1 MGMRGMPLDIVEAL
15 KRLVEIPSE
24 SSYGKEGIVRKYYR
38 EAADAVAE
46 IAEAHGLKVE
56 RVDLLAG
63 EVPTLIITLPDAPRN
78 KPSLA
83 LVSHYD
89 VVPAKGPWIV
99 DGEELDPYKPVVRDG
114 KLYGRGS
121 ADDKS
126 GIVASLAGL
135 VMLAEEKPELR
146 YNPVVVVTGDEEVG
160 GHGIKALLEEG
171 YRWDRVIIVD
181 AGSEYV
187 SVGASGVVEGWIKVK
202 GKAGHAGYPHATRNA
217 AEDLVRLVNEMFA
230 YKAARGAKLSSLPPP
245 PGSPLPYVWGRF
257 TVNILKLP
265 ETEAEKHNRVPGE
278 AWAGFDMRL
287 IPEEDVEEAV
297 RELYSYFSSAI
308 ARLGIQA
315 ELEVIAK
322 QKGWYAKNKEFVN
335 EAVAA
340 ASAAYRKAG
349 IPWETRIAAE
359 LGGNDGSH
367 FDEYGMDVIAFGT
380 IRSDTNIHAQGEFVH
395 LQDVE
400 MFKYF
405 VYELVREAGEE

>member
-1 MGMRGMPLDIVEAL
+1 MPLDIVESL
-15 KRLVEIPSE
+15 EKLVRIPSE
-24 SSYGKEGIVRKYYR
+24 SSYGKEGIVRKHYR

-46 IAEAHGLKVE
+46 IAEGSGLKVE
-56 RVDLLAG
+56 KIDLLGG
-63 EVPTLIITLPDAPRN
+63 EIPTLIITLPNPPEN
-78 KPSLA
+78 KPTLA

-99 DGEELDPYKPVVRDG
+99 EGQEMDPYDPVVIDG
-114 KLYGRGS
+114 KMYGRGA

-135 VMLAEEKPELR
+135 VDLAEKGAELR

-160 GHGIKALLEEG
+160 GNGIKALLEEG

-187 SVGASGVVEGWIKVK
+187 SIGASGVVEGWIRVF

-217 AEDLVRLVNEMFA
+217 AEQLARLVNEFFSF
-230 YKAARGAKLSSLPPP
+230 KAARAAKLSSLPSP
-245 PGSPLPYVWGRF
+245 PGSPIPYVWGRF

-287 IPEEDVEEAV
+287 IPEEELEDAL
-297 RELYSYFSSAI
+297 RELYSFFSSAI
-308 ARLGIQA
+308 ARLGVEA
-315 ELEVIAK
+315 ELEIVAK
-322 QKGWYAKNKEFVN
+322 QKGWYAKNKEFVS

-340 ASAAYRKAG
+340 AREAYRKAG
-349 IPWETRIAAE
+349 FAGEPGVAAE

-380 IRSDTNIHAQGEFVH
+380 IRADTNIHAQGEFVY
-395 LQDVE
+395 LEDIE
-400 MFKYF
+400 MFRHF
-405 VYELVREAGEE
+405 VYELSVKR

>member
-1 MGMRGMPLDIVEAL
+1 MPLDIVESL

-24 SSYGKEGIVRKYYR
+24 SAYGKEGVVRKHYR
-38 EAADAVAE
+38 EAADAVAA
-46 IAEAHGLKVE
+46 IAEEHGLRVE
-56 RVDLLAG
+56 RIDLLGG
-63 EVPTLIITLPDAPRN
+63 EIPTLIITLPEQAGS

-89 VVPAKGPWIV
+89 VVPAKGPWYVEGREVDPYQPVVV
-99 DGEELDPYKPVVRDG
+99 DGKV
-114 KLYGRGS
+114 YGRGA

-135 VMLAEEKPELR
+135 VKLAEEKPSLR
-146 YNPVVVVTGDEEVG
+146 YNPIVVVTGDEEVG
-160 GHGIKALLEEG
+160 GTGIKALLEAG
-171 YRWDRVIIVD
+171 HRWDRVIIVD

-187 SVGASGVVEGWIKVK
+187 SIGASGVVEGWIKVR

-217 AEDLVRLVNEMFA
+217 VEDLLRLMNEMFA
-230 YKAARGAKLSSLPPP
+230 YKAARGAKLSSLPSP

-257 TVNILKLP
+257 TMTILKLP

-287 IPEEDVEEAV
+287 IPEEELEEAL
-297 RELYSYFSSAI
+297 RELYSYFSSAV
-308 ARLGIQA
+308 ARLGVNA
-315 ELEVIAK
+315 ELDVVAK

-340 ASAAYRKAG
+340 AKAAYKKVEMPG
-349 IPWETRIAAE
+349 EPGVAAE

-380 IRSDTNIHAQGEFVH
+380 IRAGTNIHAQGEFVY
-395 LQDVE
+395 LKDIE
-400 MFKYF
+400 MFREF
-405 VYELVREAGEE
+405 IYELVSEK